1 MAVNG
6 SLRRAAALVV
16 INLLVFGV
24 LMEIAGLLF
33 HFFTSGSLL
42 YLDRPVYQLATDAAS
57 EQLTNDV
64 LNPYFGPSHKP
75 GIPFE
80 VPPDLREEGREPAR
94 VATNNFGFVSPF
106 NYPIVRAQNEFIIG
120 IFGGSVGVWFCQ
132 VGVDRLLE
140 HLRQHEFF
148 RARTLV
154 PLCMAHEGYKQPQ
167 QLLVLSYFLSIGQP
181 FDLVINIDGLNEV
194 ALSAANNQ
202 LNLDISMPSATHL
215 IPLINLIDKGTLTP
229 HKLETLSTI
238 ARYRARLN
246 DVSVFL
252 NRNRS
257 AGVGLVGGW
266 YRSWL
271 VNRYNRALR
280 EFDSLPSTAGS
291 NSLVSAIPPTEQR
304 TGAMLFDEIARNWAK
319 ASQGM
324 RTLLSAE
331 GVSYVHVLQPNQYF
345 TSRKFTAEE
354 AKVALDPSSPF
365 KAGVEQGYP
374 ALLSEAAKHDMDPAT
389 GFFDGT
395 KMFDSEPAA
404 VYTDNCCHYTRV
416 GNLRLADFLARSVL
430 ATSGPWRRA
439 SQP

>member
-1 MAVNG
+1 
-6 SLRRAAALVV
+6 
-16 INLLVFGV
+16 
-24 LMEIAGLLF
+24 
-33 HFFTSGSLL
+33 
-42 YLDRPVYQLATDAAS
+42 
-57 EQLTNDV
+57 
-64 LNPYFGPSHKP
+64 
-75 GIPFE
+75 
-80 VPPDLREEGREPAR
+80 

-106 NYPIVRAQNEFIIG
+106 NYPIVRARNEFIIG

-132 VGVDRLLE
+132 VGVERLLE
-140 HLRQHEFF
+140 NLRDHEFF
-148 RARTLV
+148 RTRTLV

-202 LNLDISMPSATHL
+202 LNLDISMPSASHL

-229 HKLETLSTI
+229 QKLEKL
-238 ARYRARLN
+238 ARIVRDRSSLN
-246 DVSVFL
+246 SVSAML
-252 NRNRS
+252 NRNYS
-257 AGVGLVGGW
+257 AGVNLAVGG
-266 YRSWL
+266 YRRWL
-271 VNRYNRALR
+271 MNRYTRRLL
-280 EFDSLPSTAGS
+280 EFDSLPSTNRS

-304 TGAMLFDEIARNWAK
+304 TGTMLFDEIARNWAT
-319 ASQGM
+319 ASRGM

-331 GVSYVHVLQPNQYF
+331 GVPYVHVLQPNQYF
-345 TSRKFTAEE
+345 TARKFTAEE

-365 KAGVEQGYP
+365 REGVEQGYP
-374 ALLSEAAKHDMDPAT
+374 ALLSEAANRDMHPAT

-404 VYTDNCCHYTRV
+404 VYTDNCCHLTRV
-416 GNLRLADFLARSVL
+416 GNVRMADFVARSVV